1 MEPAVT
7 DKVRRRIID
16 YRMIWRWH
24 FYAGLFCI
32 PFIIILTLTGTT
44 YLFKPQIEAA
54 LEAKYNNLAFDGA
67 PKPVSQQIYTAMH
80 AMHGATL
87 TQVEIRD
94 NPRDALRVTL
104 NDNGELY
111 RLYVHPHSLDILKA
125 QPLDE
130 RFMAIIKNIHG
141 ELTIGK
147 PGEIIVELAASWAI
161 VMIVTGLYLWWPRQ
175 TVGWAGVLW
184 PRLKGGSR
192 LFWRDIHAVT
202 GIYISTFALIL
213 LLSGLPW
220 TSVWGSGFKAVVA
233 ATKPA
238 SAKAEWS
245 SNRAQDKQ
253 TAKDDHA
260 HHGQASPAKDM
271 GADMGTDL
279 TGIDALL
286 PIVRVLNLPAP
297 VVIKPDGDRMWQA
310 GSATQNLT
318 ARRTVT
324 LSADTGAIVKQ
335 TGFAEKAFMDKVVL
349 TAISLHEGHLFGWF
363 NQLLGLLT
371 ALGLLTL
378 SVSAVIMWWSK
389 RPADRLGAPVK
400 LDGKP
405 GHGLLLI
412 IVFMAVFLP
421 VMGTSLILIAVL
433 ERLILRRIPQFR
445 NWLGLT

>member
-1 MEPAVT
+1 MEPAAN

-44 YLFKPQIEAA
+44 YLFKPQIEAV

-80 AMHGATL
+80 AMHGASL

-94 NPRDALRVTL
+94 NPHDALRVTL
-104 NDNGELY
+104 NDGGELY
-111 RLYVHPHSLDILKA
+111 RLYVHPQSLDILKA

-130 RFMAIIKNIHG
+130 RFMVIIKNIHG

-161 VMIVTGLYLWWPRQ
+161 VMIITGLYLWWPRQ
-175 TVGWAGVLW
+175 VTGWAGVLW
-184 PRLKGGSR
+184 PRLNGGSR
-192 LFWRDIHAVT
+192 LFWRDLHAVT

-220 TSVWGSGFKAVVA
+220 TSVWGTGFKAVVA
-233 ATKPA
+233 ATKPTA
-238 SAKAEWS
+238 AKAEWS

-253 TAKDDHA
+253 QVKNEHA
-260 HHGQASPAKDM
+260 HHGVANPAKDI

-279 TGIDALL
+279 TGVDALI
-286 PIVRVLNLPAP
+286 PVVRSLNLPAP
-297 VVIKPDGDRMWQA
+297 IIIKPDSERMWQA

-324 LSADTGAIVKQ
+324 LDANTGEIVKQ
-335 TGFAEKAFMDKVVL
+335 TGFAEKALMDKVVL
-349 TAISLHEGHLFGWF
+349 TAITLHEGHLFGWF

-371 ALGLLTL
+371 AVGLLTL
-378 SVSAVIMWWSK
+378 SISAVIMWWSK
-389 RPADRLGAPVK
+389 RPADRLGAPVR
-400 LDGKP
+400 LDGK
-405 GHGLLLI
+405 HDRGLLFIILI
-412 IVFMAVFLP
+412 AALFLP
-421 VMGTSLILIAVL
+421 VMGLSLALIALL
-433 ERLILRRIPQFR
+433 ERFILRRIPSVR
-445 NWLGLT
+445 SWLGLT

>member
-1 MEPAVT
+1 MEPAANN
-7 DKVRRRIID
+7 KARRRIID

-80 AMHGATL
+80 AMHGASL

-94 NPRDALRVTL
+94 DPHDALRVTL

-111 RLYVHPHSLDILKA
+111 RLYVHPQSLDILKA

-130 RFMAIIKNIHG
+130 RFMAVIKNIHG
-141 ELTIGK
+141 ELTIGGL
-147 PGEIIVELAASWAI
+147 GEVIVELAASWAI
-161 VMIVTGLYLWWPRQ
+161 VMIMTGLYLWWPRQ
-175 TVGWAGVLW
+175 ASGWAGVLW
-184 PRLKGGSR
+184 PRLNGGTR

-220 TSVWGSGFKAVVA
+220 TSVWGTGFKAVVA

-238 SAKAEWS
+238 AAKAEWS
-245 SNRAQDKQ
+245 SSRAEDKQ
-253 TAKDDHA
+253 QTKDDHA
-260 HHGQASPAKDM
+260 HHGQGAPATGM

-286 PIVRVLNLPAP
+286 PAVRALDLPTP
-297 VVIKPDGDRMWQA
+297 VVIKPDGDRLWQA
-310 GSATQNLT
+310 GSTTQNLT

-324 LSADTGAIVKQ
+324 LSADTGEVVKQ
-335 TGFAEKAFMDKVVL
+335 TGFTEKAVMDKIVL

-400 LDGKP
+400 FDGKTSR
-405 GHGLLLI
+405 GLLPI
-412 IVFMAVFLP
+412 IVFTAVFLP
-421 VMGTSLILIAVL
+421 VMGISLILIALL
-433 ERLILRRIPQFR
+433 ERFVLRRIAPVKDY
-445 NWLGLT
+445 LGLN